1 MIRRI
6 GFLLC
11 SLFPTILLGQFGCTD
26 PFAQNYDASATHNDG
41 SCNYAA
47 TNVVYPLV
55 DTLAIEL
62 PESSGL
68 EFWDQL
74 LWSHN
79 DSDNSSRF
87 YGFDTLTG
95 LISRSVLIENSP
107 QIDWEDMTKD
117 ESHFYIGDV
126 GNNAGTRTN
135 LKILKISFDSLSG
148 NTLDTVQA
156 EFIHF
161 SYPDQTDFSGVNT
174 NHNFDCEALIFFN
187 DSLHLFSKNR
197 SNGYTKHYVLP
208 TTPGTYVA
216 TFIDSVFVDGQ
227 ITSAAFS
234 SDSILLLIGY
244 KPPAYSPF
252 AFVAWDYHQNNLFSG
267 KKGFISSEQVTALNQ
282 VSRYFS
288 FDLNSLIVST
298 VGLNQDFSQS
308 VNLYPNPFQETIFIK
323 GLKLDELGEIRFVNA
338 LGVSLPFTLNQL
350 DDETVELS
358 TEQLSNGCYFLL
370 KVERPEARS
379 SEAPM
384 RVKIWSSGPSTQR
397 VAGTK
402 APMWASSAISA
413 VCRM

>member
-1 MIRRI
+1 MNRRI
-6 GFLLC
+6 SFLLC
-11 SLFPTILLGQFGCTD
+11 LLFPTVLIGQFGCTD
-26 PFAQNYDASATHNDG
+26 PLAQNYNASATQNDG
-41 SCNYAA
+41 SCTYGA
-47 TNVVYPLV
+47 TNISYPLV
-55 DTLAIEL
+55 DSLANEL

-117 ESHFYIGDV
+117 ESHFYIGDF

-135 LKILKISFDSLSG
+135 LKILRIPFDSLTG
-148 NTLDTVQA
+148 NPLDTVQA
-156 EFIHF
+156 EFIQF

-174 NHNFDCEALIFFN
+174 NHNFDCEAFVFFE

-208 TTPGTYVA
+208 TTPGTYIA

-234 SDSILLLIGY
+234 SDSILFLIGY

-252 AFVAWDYHQNNLFSG
+252 AFLAWDYQQTDLFSGNKRRLQLGSVLTMGQQEGLCFSSG

-288 FDLNSLIVST
+288 FDLSSLIVST
-298 VGLNQDFSQS
+298 VGLNEEFSHPWS
-308 VNLYPNPFQETIFIK
+308 IYPNPFQETIFIE
-323 GLKLDELGEIRFVNA
+323 GLKSAELDEIRFVNT
-338 LGVSLPFTLNQL
+338 LGVSLPFSLNQL
-350 DDETVELS
+350 DDETIELN
-358 TEQLSNGCYFLL
+358 TEQLSNGCYFLSFIQNEEL
-370 KVERPEARS
+370 MYIKV
-379 SEAPM
+379 
-384 RVKIWSSGPSTQR
+384 VKE
-397 VAGTK
+397 
-402 APMWASSAISA
+402 
-413 VCRM
+413 

>member
-1 MIRRI
+1 MNRRI
-6 GFLLC
+6 SFLLC
-11 SLFPTILLGQFGCTD
+11 LLFPTVLIGQFGCTD
-26 PFAQNYDASATHNDG
+26 PLAQNYNASATQNDG
-41 SCNYAA
+41 SCTYGA
-47 TNVVYPLV
+47 TNISYPLV
-55 DTLAIEL
+55 DSLANEL

-117 ESHFYIGDV
+117 ESHFYIGDF

-135 LKILKISFDSLSG
+135 LKILRIPFDSLTG
-148 NTLDTVQA
+148 NPLDTVQA
-156 EFIHF
+156 EFIQF

-174 NHNFDCEALIFFN
+174 NHNFDCEAFVFFD

-234 SDSILLLIGY
+234 SDSILFLIGY

-252 AFVAWDYHQNNLFSG
+252 AFLAWDYQQTDLFSGNKRRLQLGSVLTMGQQEGLCFSSG

-288 FDLNSLIVST
+288 FDLSSLIVST
-298 VGLNQDFSQS
+298 VGMNEDESHPWS
-308 VNLYPNPFQETIFIK
+308 IYPNPFQETIFIE
-323 GLKLDELGEIRFVNA
+323 GVKLDELDEIRFVNA
-338 LGVSLPFTLNQL
+338 LGVSLHFTLNQL
-350 DDETVELS
+350 DDETIELN
-358 TEQLSNGCYFLL
+358 TEQLSNGCYFLSFVTRGELVYIKVL
-370 KVERPEARS
+370 KE
-379 SEAPM
+379 
-384 RVKIWSSGPSTQR
+384 
-397 VAGTK
+397 
-402 APMWASSAISA
+402 
-413 VCRM
+413 

>member
-1 MIRRI
+1 MNRRI
-6 GFLLC
+6 NFLLF
-11 SLFPTILLGQFGCTD
+11 LLVPTLLLGQFGCTD
-26 PFAQNYDASATHNDG
+26 PLAQNYNASATQNDG
-41 SCNYAA
+41 SCTYAA
-47 TNVVYPLV
+47 TNVSYPLV
-55 DTLAIEL
+55 DSLANEL

-117 ESHFYIGDV
+117 ESHFYIGDF

-135 LKILKISFDSLSG
+135 LKILKIPFDSLNG
-148 NTLDTVQA
+148 NALDTVQA
-156 EFIHF
+156 EFIQF

-174 NHNFDCEALIFFN
+174 NHNFDCEAFVFFN

-252 AFVAWDYHQNNLFSG
+252 AFVVWDYHQNNLFSG
-267 KKGFISSEQVTALNQ
+267 NKRRLQLGSVLTMGQQEGVCFSSGKTGFISSEQVTALSQ

-288 FDLNSLIVST
+288 FDLSSLIVST
-298 VGLNQDFSQS
+298 VGMNEDDSHPWS
-308 VNLYPNPFQETIFIK
+308 IYPNPFQETIFIE
-323 GLKLDELGEIRFVNA
+323 GLKLDELDEIRFVNE
-338 LGVSLPFTLNQL
+338 LGVSLHFKLNQL
-350 DDETVELS
+350 DDTTIELN
-358 TEQLSNGCYFLL
+358 TEHLSNGCYFLSFVTRGELVYVKVL
-370 KVERPEARS
+370 KE
-379 SEAPM
+379 
-384 RVKIWSSGPSTQR
+384 
-397 VAGTK
+397 
-402 APMWASSAISA
+402 
-413 VCRM
+413 

>member
-1 MIRRI
+1 MNRRI
-6 GFLLC
+6 SFLLC
-11 SLFPTILLGQFGCTD
+11 VLFPTILLGQFGCTD
-26 PFAQNYDASATHNDG
+26 PLAQNYDASAIQNDG

-216 TFIDSVFVDGQ
+216 TLIDSVFVDGQ

-252 AFVAWDYHQNNLFSG
+252 AFLAWDYQQTDLFSGNKRRLQLGSVLTMGQQEGVCFSSG

-288 FDLNSLIVST
+288 FDLSSLIVST
-298 VGLNQDFSQS
+298 VGLNENQS
-308 VNLYPNPFQETIFIK
+308 PLWNIYPNPFQETFFIE
-323 GLKLDELGEIRFVNA
+323 GLKLNELGELRFFNAFGVAIPVNMKEA
-338 LGVSLPFTLNQL
+338 NETIIELN
-350 DDETVELS
+350 
-358 TEQLSNGCYFLL
+358 TEQLSNGYYFLSFIL
-370 KVERPEARS
+370 NEKLMYIKV
-379 SEAPM
+379 
-384 RVKIWSSGPSTQR
+384 VKE
-397 VAGTK
+397 
-402 APMWASSAISA
+402 
-413 VCRM
+413 

>member
-1 MIRRI
+1 MNRRI
-6 GFLLC
+6 SILLC
-11 SLFPTILLGQFGCTD
+11 LLFPTVLIGQFGCTD
-26 PFAQNYDASATHNDG
+26 PLAQNYNASAVQNDG
-41 SCNYAA
+41 SCTYAA
-47 TNVVYPLV
+47 TNVSYPLV
-55 DTLAIEL
+55 DSLANEL

-95 LISRSVLIENSP
+95 LISRSVLIENAP

-117 ESHFYIGDV
+117 ESNFYIGDF

-135 LKILKISFDSLSG
+135 LKILRIPFDSLTG
-148 NTLDTVQA
+148 NALDTVQS
-156 EFIHF
+156 EFIQF

-174 NHNFDCEALIFFN
+174 NHNFDCEAFVFFD

-234 SDSILLLIGY
+234 SDSILFLIGY

-252 AFVAWDYHQNNLFSG
+252 AFLAWDYQQTDLFSGNKRRLQLGSVLTMGQQEGVCFSSG
-267 KKGFISSEQVTALNQ
+267 KKGFISSEQVTALSQ

-288 FDLNSLIVST
+288 FDLSSLILST
-298 VGLNQDFSQS
+298 VGLNEDESHPWS
-308 VNLYPNPFQETIFIK
+308 IYPNPFQETIVIE
-323 GLKLDELGEIRFVNA
+323 GLYLDELDEIRFVNA

-350 DDETVELS
+350 DDETIELS
-358 TEQLSNGCYFLL
+358 TEQLSNGCYFLSFRQNEKL
-370 KVERPEARS
+370 MYIKV
-379 SEAPM
+379 
-384 RVKIWSSGPSTQR
+384 VKE
-397 VAGTK
+397 
-402 APMWASSAISA
+402 
-413 VCRM
+413 

>member
-1 MIRRI
+1 MNRRI
-6 GFLLC
+6 SFLLC
-11 SLFPTILLGQFGCTD
+11 LLFPTILIGQFGCTD
-26 PFAQNYDASATHNDG
+26 PLAQNYNASATQNDG
-41 SCNYAA
+41 SCTYAA
-47 TNVVYPLV
+47 TNISYPLV
-55 DTLAIEL
+55 DSLANEL

-117 ESHFYIGDV
+117 ESHFYIGDF

-135 LKILKISFDSLSG
+135 LKILKIPFDSLTG
-148 NTLDTVQA
+148 NALDTVQS
-156 EFIHF
+156 EFIQF

-174 NHNFDCEALIFFN
+174 NHNFDCEAFVFFD

-216 TFIDSVFVDGQ
+216 TFIDSVLVDGQ

-252 AFVAWDYHQNNLFSG
+252 AFVAWDYQQTDLFSGNKRRLQLGSVLTMGQQEGLCFTSG

-282 VSRYFS
+282 VSRFFS
-288 FDLNSLIVST
+288 FDLSSLIVST
-298 VGLNQDFSQS
+298 VGMNEDESHPWS
-308 VNLYPNPFQETIFIK
+308 IYPNPFQETIFIE
-323 GLKLDELGEIRFVNA
+323 GVKLDELDEIRLVNA

-350 DDETVELS
+350 DKETIELN
-358 TEQLSNGCYFLL
+358 TEQLSNGYYFLSFIL
-370 KVERPEARS
+370 NEKLMYIKV
-379 SEAPM
+379 
-384 RVKIWSSGPSTQR
+384 VKE
-397 VAGTK
+397 
-402 APMWASSAISA
+402 
-413 VCRM
+413 

>member
-1 MIRRI
+1 MNSRI
-6 GFLLC
+6 SFLLC
-11 SLFPTILLGQFGCTD
+11 LLFPTILIGQFGCTD
-26 PFAQNYDASATHNDG
+26 PLAQNYNASATQNDG
-41 SCNYAA
+41 SCTYAA
-47 TNVVYPLV
+47 TNVSYPLV
-55 DTLAIEL
+55 DSLANEL

-117 ESHFYIGDV
+117 ESHFYIGDF

-135 LKILKISFDSLSG
+135 LKILKIPFDSLTG
-148 NTLDTVQA
+148 NALDTVQS
-156 EFIHF
+156 EFIQF

-174 NHNFDCEALIFFN
+174 NHNFDCEAFVFFN

-252 AFVAWDYHQNNLFSG
+252 AFVAWDYQQTDLFSGNKRRLQLGSVLTMGQQEGLCFTSG

-282 VSRYFS
+282 VSRFFS
-288 FDLNSLIVST
+288 FDLSSLIVST
-298 VGLNQDFSQS
+298 VGLNEEFSHPWS
-308 VNLYPNPFQETIFIK
+308 IYPNPFQETIFIE
-323 GLKLDELGEIRFVNA
+323 GLKLDELDEIRLVNA
-338 LGVSLPFTLNQL
+338 LGVSLPFTFNQL
-350 DDETVELS
+350 DDETIELN
-358 TEQLSNGCYFLL
+358 TEQLSNGCYFLSFVTRGELVNIKGL
-370 KVERPEARS
+370 KE
-379 SEAPM
+379 
-384 RVKIWSSGPSTQR
+384 
-397 VAGTK
+397 
-402 APMWASSAISA
+402 
-413 VCRM
+413 

>member
-1 MIRRI
+1 LI
-6 GFLLC
+6 
-11 SLFPTILLGQFGCTD
+11 GQFGCTD
-26 PFAQNYDASATHNDG
+26 PLAQNYNASAVQNDG
-41 SCNYAA
+41 SCTYAA
-47 TNVVYPLV
+47 TNVSYPLV
-55 DTLAIEL
+55 DSLANEL

-117 ESHFYIGDV
+117 ESHFYIGDF

-135 LKILKISFDSLSG
+135 LKILRIPFDSLTG
-148 NTLDTVQA
+148 NPLDTVQA
-156 EFIHF
+156 EFIQF

-174 NHNFDCEALIFFN
+174 NHNFDCEAFVFFE

-208 TTPGTYVA
+208 TTPGTYIA

-234 SDSILLLIGY
+234 SDSILFLIGY

-252 AFVAWDYHQNNLFSG
+252 AFLAWDYQQTDLFSGNKRRLQLGSVLTMGQQEGLCFSSG

-288 FDLNSLIVST
+288 FDLSSLIVST
-298 VGLNQDFSQS
+298 VGMNEDDSHPWS
-308 VNLYPNPFQETIFIK
+308 IYPNPFQETIFIE
-323 GLKLDELGEIRFVNA
+323 GLKLDELDEIRFVNA
-338 LGVSLPFTLNQL
+338 MGVSLHFTLNQL
-350 DDETVELS
+350 DDETIELS
-358 TEQLSNGCYFLL
+358 TEQLSNGCYFLSFRQNEKL
-370 KVERPEARS
+370 MYIKV
-379 SEAPM
+379 
-384 RVKIWSSGPSTQR
+384 VKE
-397 VAGTK
+397 
-402 APMWASSAISA
+402 
-413 VCRM
+413 

>member
-1 MIRRI
+1 MNRRI
-6 GFLLC
+6 SFLLC
-11 SLFPTILLGQFGCTD
+11 LLFPTVLIGQFGCTD
-26 PFAQNYDASATHNDG
+26 PLAQNYNASATQNDG
-41 SCNYAA
+41 SCTYGA
-47 TNVVYPLV
+47 TNVSYPLV
-55 DTLAIEL
+55 DSLANEL

-79 DSDNSSRF
+79 DSDNLSRF

-117 ESHFYIGDV
+117 ESHFYIGDF

-135 LKILKISFDSLSG
+135 LKILKIPFDSLTG
-148 NTLDTVQA
+148 NPLDTVQA
-156 EFIHF
+156 EFIQF

-174 NHNFDCEALIFFN
+174 NHNFDCEAFVFFD

-234 SDSILLLIGY
+234 SDSILFLIGY

-252 AFVAWDYHQNNLFSG
+252 AFLAWDYQQTDLFSGNKRRLQLGSVLTMGQQEGLCFTSG

-288 FDLNSLIVST
+288 FDLSSLIVST
-298 VGLNQDFSQS
+298 VGMNEDESHPWRI
-308 VNLYPNPFQETIFIK
+308 YPNPFQETIFME
-323 GLKLDELGEIRFVNA
+323 GVKLDELDEISFVNA

-350 DDETVELS
+350 DDETIEFN
-358 TEQLSNGCYFLL
+358 TEQLSNGYYFLSFIL
-370 KVERPEARS
+370 NEKLMYIKV
-379 SEAPM
+379 
-384 RVKIWSSGPSTQR
+384 VKE
-397 VAGTK
+397 
-402 APMWASSAISA
+402 
-413 VCRM
+413 

>member
-1 MIRRI
+1 MNRRI
-6 GFLLC
+6 SFLLC
-11 SLFPTILLGQFGCTD
+11 LLFPTVLIGQFGCTD
-26 PFAQNYDASATHNDG
+26 PLAQNYNASATQNDG
-41 SCNYAA
+41 SCTYAA
-47 TNVVYPLV
+47 TNVSYPLV
-55 DTLAIEL
+55 DSLANEL

-117 ESHFYIGDV
+117 ESHFYIGDF

-135 LKILKISFDSLSG
+135 LKILRIPFDSLSG
-148 NTLDTVQA
+148 NALDTVQA
-156 EFIHF
+156 EFIQF

-174 NHNFDCEALIFFN
+174 NHNFDCEAFVFFN

-234 SDSILLLIGY
+234 SDSILFLIGY

-252 AFVAWDYHQNNLFSG
+252 AFLAWDYQQTDLFSGNKRRLQLGTVLTMGQQEGICFSSG
-267 KKGFISSEQVTALNQ
+267 KKGFISSEQVTALSQ

-288 FDLNSLIVST
+288 FDLSSLIVST
-298 VGLNQDFSQS
+298 VGMNEDESHPWS
-308 VNLYPNPFQETIFIK
+308 IYPNPFQETIFIE
-323 GLKLDELGEIRFVNA
+323 GLKFAELDEIRFVNA

-350 DDETVELS
+350 DDETIELS
-358 TEQLSNGCYFLL
+358 TEQLSNGCYFISFVLNEEL
-370 KVERPEARS
+370 MYIKV
-379 SEAPM
+379 
-384 RVKIWSSGPSTQR
+384 VKE
-397 VAGTK
+397 
-402 APMWASSAISA
+402 
-413 VCRM
+413 

>member
-1 MIRRI
+1 MNRRI
-6 GFLLC
+6 SFLLC
-11 SLFPTILLGQFGCTD
+11 LLFPTVLIGQFGCTD
-26 PFAQNYDASATHNDG
+26 PLAQNYNASATQNDG
-41 SCNYAA
+41 SCTYAA
-47 TNVVYPLV
+47 TNVSYPLV
-55 DTLAIEL
+55 DSLANEL

-117 ESHFYIGDV
+117 ESHFYIGDF

-135 LKILKISFDSLSG
+135 LKILKIPFASLTG
-148 NTLDTVQA
+148 NALDTVQS
-156 EFIHF
+156 EFIQF

-174 NHNFDCEALIFFN
+174 NHNFDCEAFVFFN

-208 TTPGTYVA
+208 TNPGTFVA
-216 TFIDSVFVDGQ
+216 TLVDSVFVDGQ

-234 SDSILLLIGY
+234 SDSILFLIGY

-252 AFVAWDYHQNNLFSG
+252 AFIVWDYHQNNLFSG
-267 KKGFISSEQVTALNQ
+267 NKRRLQLGSVLTMGQQEGVCFSSGKTGFISSEQVTALSQ

-288 FDLNSLIVST
+288 FDLSSLIVST
-298 VGLNQDFSQS
+298 VGMNEDDSHPWS
-308 VNLYPNPFQETIFIK
+308 IYPNPFQETIFIE
-323 GLKLDELGEIRFVNA
+323 GLKLDELDEIRFVNA
-338 LGVSLPFTLNQL
+338 LGVSLPCTLNQL
-350 DDETVELS
+350 DEETIELS
-358 TEQLSNGCYFLL
+358 TEQLSNGCYFLSFVTRGKLVYIKVL
-370 KVERPEARS
+370 KE
-379 SEAPM
+379 
-384 RVKIWSSGPSTQR
+384 
-397 VAGTK
+397 
-402 APMWASSAISA
+402 
-413 VCRM
+413 

>member
-1 MIRRI
+1 MKRRI
-6 GFLLC
+6 SFLLC
-11 SLFPTILLGQFGCTD
+11 VLFPTILLGQFGCTD
-26 PFAQNYDASATHNDG
+26 PLAQNYDASAIQNDG

-252 AFVAWDYHQNNLFSG
+252 AFLAWDYQQTDLFSGNKRRLQLGSVLTMGQQEGVCFSSG

-288 FDLNSLIVST
+288 FDLSSLIVST
-298 VGLNQDFSQS
+298 VGLNENQS
-308 VNLYPNPFQETIFIK
+308 PLWNIYPNPFQETFFIE
-323 GLKLDELGEIRFVNA
+323 GLKLNELGEIRFVNA

-350 DDETVELS
+350 DDETIELN
-358 TEQLSNGCYFLL
+358 TEQLSNGWYFLSFVTKGELVYIKVL
-370 KVERPEARS
+370 KE
-379 SEAPM
+379 
-384 RVKIWSSGPSTQR
+384 
-397 VAGTK
+397 
-402 APMWASSAISA
+402 
-413 VCRM
+413 

>member
-1 MIRRI
+1 MNRRI
-6 GFLLC
+6 SFLLC
-11 SLFPTILLGQFGCTD
+11 VLFPTILLGQSGCTD
-26 PFAQNYDASATHNDG
+26 PLAQNYDASAIQNDG

-252 AFVAWDYHQNNLFSG
+252 AFLAWDYQQTDLFSGNKRRLQLGSVLTMGQQEGVCFSSG

-288 FDLNSLIVST
+288 FDLSSLIVST
-298 VGLNQDFSQS
+298 VGLNENQS
-308 VNLYPNPFQETIFIK
+308 PLWNIYPNPFQETFFIE
-323 GLKLDELGEIRFVNA
+323 GLKLNELGEIRFVNA

-350 DDETVELS
+350 DDETIELN
-358 TEQLSNGCYFLL
+358 TEQLSNGYYFLSFIL
-370 KVERPEARS
+370 NEKLMYIKV
-379 SEAPM
+379 
-384 RVKIWSSGPSTQR
+384 VKE
-397 VAGTK
+397 
-402 APMWASSAISA
+402 
-413 VCRM
+413 

>member
-1 MIRRI
+1 MNRRI
-6 GFLLC
+6 SFLLC
-11 SLFPTILLGQFGCTD
+11 LLFPTVLIGQFGCTD
-26 PFAQNYDASATHNDG
+26 PLAQNYNASATQNDG
-41 SCNYAA
+41 SCTYGA
-47 TNVVYPLV
+47 TNISYPLV
-55 DTLAIEL
+55 DSLANEL

-117 ESHFYIGDV
+117 ESHFYIGDF

-135 LKILKISFDSLSG
+135 LKILKIPFDSLTG
-148 NTLDTVQA
+148 NALDTVQA
-156 EFIHF
+156 EFIQF
-161 SYPDQTDFSGVNT
+161 SYPDQTDFSGVNA
-174 NHNFDCEALIFFN
+174 NHNFDCEAFVFFD

-234 SDSILLLIGY
+234 SDSILFLIGY

-252 AFVAWDYHQNNLFSG
+252 AFLAWDYQQTDLFSGNKRRLQLGSVLTMGQQEGVCFSSG

-288 FDLNSLIVST
+288 FDLSSLIVST
-298 VGLNQDFSQS
+298 VGMNEDESHTWII
-308 VNLYPNPFQETIFIK
+308 YPNPFQETIFIE
-323 GLKLDELGEIRFVNA
+323 GVKLDELDEIRFVNA
-338 LGVSLPFTLNQL
+338 LGVSLHFTLNQL
-350 DDETVELS
+350 DDETIELN
-358 TEQLSNGCYFLL
+358 TEQLSNGCYFLSFVTRGELVYIKVL
-370 KVERPEARS
+370 KE
-379 SEAPM
+379 
-384 RVKIWSSGPSTQR
+384 
-397 VAGTK
+397 
-402 APMWASSAISA
+402 
-413 VCRM
+413 

>member
-1 MIRRI
+1 MKRRI
-6 GFLLC
+6 SFLLC
-11 SLFPTILLGQFGCTD
+11 VLFPTILLGQFGCTD
-26 PFAQNYDASATHNDG
+26 PLAQNYDASAIQNDG

-216 TFIDSVFVDGQ
+216 TLIDSVFVDGQ

-252 AFVAWDYHQNNLFSG
+252 AFLAWDYQQTDLFSGNKRRLQLGSVLTMGQQEGVCFSSG

-288 FDLNSLIVST
+288 FDLSSLIVST
-298 VGLNQDFSQS
+298 VGLNENQS
-308 VNLYPNPFQETIFIK
+308 PLWNIYPNPFQETFFIE
-323 GLKLDELGEIRFVNA
+323 GLKLNELGEIRFVNA

-350 DDETVELS
+350 DDETIELN
-358 TEQLSNGCYFLL
+358 TEQLSNGWYFLSFVTKGELVYIKVL
-370 KVERPEARS
+370 KE
-379 SEAPM
+379 
-384 RVKIWSSGPSTQR
+384 
-397 VAGTK
+397 
-402 APMWASSAISA
+402 
-413 VCRM
+413 

>member
-1 MIRRI
+1 MI
-6 GFLLC
+6 
-11 SLFPTILLGQFGCTD
+11 GQFGCTD
-26 PFAQNYDASATHNDG
+26 PLAQNYNASATQNDG
-41 SCNYAA
+41 SCTYAA
-47 TNVVYPLV
+47 TNVSYPLV
-55 DTLAIEL
+55 DSLANEL

-117 ESHFYIGDV
+117 ESHFYIGDF

-135 LKILKISFDSLSG
+135 LKILRIPFDSLSG
-148 NTLDTVQA
+148 NALDTVQA
-156 EFIHF
+156 EFIQF

-174 NHNFDCEALIFFN
+174 NHNFDCEAFVFFN

-234 SDSILLLIGY
+234 SDSILFLIGY

-252 AFVAWDYHQNNLFSG
+252 AFLAWDYQQTDLFSGNKRRLQLGTVLTMGQQEGICFSSG
-267 KKGFISSEQVTALNQ
+267 KKGFISSEQVTALSQ

-288 FDLNSLIVST
+288 FDLSSLIVST
-298 VGLNQDFSQS
+298 VGMNEDESHPWS
-308 VNLYPNPFQETIFIK
+308 IYPNPFQETIFIE
-323 GLKLDELGEIRFVNA
+323 GLKFAELDEIRFVNA

-350 DDETVELS
+350 DDETIELS
-358 TEQLSNGCYFLL
+358 TEQLSNGCYFISFVLNEEL
-370 KVERPEARS
+370 MYIKV
-379 SEAPM
+379 
-384 RVKIWSSGPSTQR
+384 VKE
-397 VAGTK
+397 
-402 APMWASSAISA
+402 
-413 VCRM
+413 

>member
-1 MIRRI
+1 MI
-6 GFLLC
+6 
-11 SLFPTILLGQFGCTD
+11 GQFGCTD
-26 PFAQNYDASATHNDG
+26 PLAQNYNASATQNDG
-41 SCNYAA
+41 SCTYAT
-47 TNVVYPLV
+47 TNVSYLLV
-55 DTLAIEL
+55 DSLANEL

-117 ESHFYIGDV
+117 ESHFYIGDF

-135 LKILKISFDSLSG
+135 LKILKIPFDSLTG
-148 NTLDTVQA
+148 NALDTIQA
-156 EFIHF
+156 EFIQF

-174 NHNFDCEALIFFN
+174 NHNFDCEAFVFFN

-208 TTPGTYVA
+208 TTPGTYVP

-252 AFVAWDYHQNNLFSG
+252 AFVAWDYQQTDLFSGNKRRLQLGSVLTMGQQEGVCFTSG

-282 VSRYFS
+282 VSRFFS
-288 FDLNSLIVST
+288 FDLSSLIVST
-298 VGLNQDFSQS
+298 VGLNEDISHPWS
-308 VNLYPNPFQETIFIK
+308 IYPNPFQETIFIE
-323 GLKLDELGEIRFVNA
+323 GLKLDELDEIRLVNA
-338 LGVSLPFTLNQL
+338 LGVSLPFTFNQL
-350 DDETVELS
+350 DDETIELN
-358 TEQLSNGCYFLL
+358 TEQLSNGCYLL
-370 KVERPEARS
+370 SFVTRGELVNIKVLKE
-379 SEAPM
+379 
-384 RVKIWSSGPSTQR
+384 
-397 VAGTK
+397 
-402 APMWASSAISA
+402 
-413 VCRM
+413 

>member
-1 MIRRI
+1 MNRRI
-6 GFLLC
+6 SFLLC
-11 SLFPTILLGQFGCTD
+11 LLFPTVLIGQFGCTD
-26 PFAQNYDASATHNDG
+26 PLAQNYNASATQNDG
-41 SCNYAA
+41 SCTYAA
-47 TNVVYPLV
+47 TNVSYPLV
-55 DTLAIEL
+55 DSLANEL

-117 ESHFYIGDV
+117 ESHFYIGDF

-135 LKILKISFDSLSG
+135 LKILKIPFDSLTG
-148 NTLDTVQA
+148 NALDTVQS
-156 EFIHF
+156 EFIQF

-174 NHNFDCEALIFFN
+174 NHNFDCEAFVFFN

-208 TTPGTYVA
+208 TNPGTFVA
-216 TFIDSVFVDGQ
+216 TLVDSVFVDGQ

-234 SDSILLLIGY
+234 SDSILFLIGY

-252 AFVAWDYHQNNLFSG
+252 AFVVWDYHQNNLFSG
-267 KKGFISSEQVTALNQ
+267 NKRRLQLGSVLTMGQQEGVCFSSGKTGFISSEQVTALSQ

-288 FDLNSLIVST
+288 FDLSSLIVST
-298 VGLNQDFSQS
+298 VGMNEDDSHPWS
-308 VNLYPNPFQETIFIK
+308 IYPNPFQETIFIE
-323 GLKLDELGEIRFVNA
+323 GLKLDELDEIRFVNA
-338 LGVSLPFTLNQL
+338 LGVSLPCTLNQL
-350 DDETVELS
+350 DEETIELS
-358 TEQLSNGCYFLL
+358 TEQLSNGCYFLSFVTRGELVYIKVL
-370 KVERPEARS
+370 KE
-379 SEAPM
+379 
-384 RVKIWSSGPSTQR
+384 
-397 VAGTK
+397 
-402 APMWASSAISA
+402 
-413 VCRM
+413 

>member
-1 MIRRI
+1 MNRRI
-6 GFLLC
+6 SFLLC
-11 SLFPTILLGQFGCTD
+11 LLFPTVLIGQFGCTD
-26 PFAQNYDASATHNDG
+26 PLAQNYNASATQNDG
-41 SCNYAA
+41 SCTYGA
-47 TNVVYPLV
+47 TNVSYPLV
-55 DTLAIEL
+55 DSLANEL

-117 ESHFYIGDV
+117 ESHFYIGDF

-135 LKILKISFDSLSG
+135 LKILRIPFDSLTG
-148 NTLDTVQA
+148 NPLDTVQA
-156 EFIHF
+156 EFIQF

-174 NHNFDCEALIFFN
+174 NHNFDCEAFVFFD

-252 AFVAWDYHQNNLFSG
+252 AFLAWDYQQTDLFSGNKRRLQLGSVLTMGQQEGVCFSSG

-288 FDLNSLIVST
+288 FDLSSLIVST
-298 VGLNQDFSQS
+298 VGMNEDESHPWS
-308 VNLYPNPFQETIFIK
+308 IYPNPFQETIFIE
-323 GLKLDELGEIRFVNA
+323 GVKLDELDEIRFVNA
-338 LGVSLPFTLNQL
+338 LEVSLHFTLNQL
-350 DDETVELS
+350 DDETIELN
-358 TEQLSNGCYFLL
+358 TEQLSNGCYFLSFVTRGELVYIKVL
-370 KVERPEARS
+370 KE
-379 SEAPM
+379 
-384 RVKIWSSGPSTQR
+384 
-397 VAGTK
+397 
-402 APMWASSAISA
+402 
-413 VCRM
+413 

>member
-41 SCNYAA
+41 SCIYAV

-117 ESHFYIGDV
+117 ESHFYIGDF

-174 NHNFDCEALIFFN
+174 NHNFDCEAFIFFN

-216 TFIDSVFVDGQ
+216 TLVDSVFVDGQ

-252 AFVAWDYHQNNLFSG
+252 AFVAWDYHQNNLFSGNKRRLQLGSVLTMGQQEGVCFSSG

-350 DDETVELS
+350 DDETIELS
-358 TEQLSNGCYFLL
+358 TEQLSNGCYFLSFVTRGELVNIKVL
-370 KVERPEARS
+370 KE
-379 SEAPM
+379 
-384 RVKIWSSGPSTQR
+384 
-397 VAGTK
+397 
-402 APMWASSAISA
+402 
-413 VCRM
+413 

>member
-1 MIRRI
+1 MNRRI
-6 GFLLC
+6 SFLLC
-11 SLFPTILLGQFGCTD
+11 LLFPTVLIGQFGCTD
-26 PFAQNYDASATHNDG
+26 PLSQNYNASATQNDG
-41 SCNYAA
+41 SCTYGT
-47 TNVVYPLV
+47 TNVSYPLV
-55 DTLAIEL
+55 DSLANEL

-117 ESHFYIGDV
+117 ESHFYIGDF

-135 LKILKISFDSLSG
+135 LKILRIPFDSLTG
-148 NTLDTVQA
+148 NPLDTVQA
-156 EFIHF
+156 EFIQF

-174 NHNFDCEALIFFN
+174 NHNFDCEAFVFFD

-227 ITSAAFS
+227 ITSGAFS

-252 AFVAWDYHQNNLFSG
+252 AFLAWDYQQTDLFSGNKRRLQLGSVLTMGQQEGVCFSSG

-288 FDLNSLIVST
+288 FDLSSLIVST
-298 VGLNQDFSQS
+298 VGMNEDESYPWS
-308 VNLYPNPFQETIFIK
+308 IYPNPFQETIFIE
-323 GLKLDELGEIRFVNA
+323 GVKLDELDEISFANA
-338 LGVSLPFTLNQL
+338 LGVSLHFNLNQL
-350 DDETVELS
+350 DDTTIELN
-358 TEQLSNGCYFLL
+358 TEHLSNGCYFLSFVTRGELVYVKVL
-370 KVERPEARS
+370 KE
-379 SEAPM
+379 
-384 RVKIWSSGPSTQR
+384 
-397 VAGTK
+397 
-402 APMWASSAISA
+402 
-413 VCRM
+413 